1 VLTTIY
7 DCFAANPCFAAN
19 RYNEFL
25 GVPFGDSFLLVTYCV
40 TGCSERLSTIYLYN
54 PDGDNWTQLDARL
67 EGPKS
72 NAVAM
77 MVEREIFDC

>member
-7 DCFAANPCFAAN
+7 DCFAGNQSFPTSI
-19 RYNEFL
+19 YKVVL
-25 GVPFGDSFLLVTYCV
+25 GVPFGDSFLLV
-40 TGCSERLSTIYLYN
+40 LSASQTAIYLYN